1 MAGVKQRIAGSV
13 VEITANN
20 DDNFPSLNTT
30 LEHISAFA
38 VLDDVGVEGS
48 AVAGLLGNN
57 AVLNRVHADSGAYPA
72 GWVIFYTE
80 EDSNNDVVAAAITEA
95 NPASRP
101 GLTPPAQP
109 TTVPLPVTTVPKRF
123 DTLEEAIAW
132 YEARTAL

>member
-1 MAGVKQRIAGSV
+1 MAGVKQRLAGSV

-30 LEHISAFA
+30 LEHISAYA

-48 AVAGLLGNN
+48 AVAGLFGNN

-80 EDSNNDVVAAAITEA
+80 DDGGDIVTSVITES

-109 TTVPLPVTTVPKRF
+109 TTVPLPVATVPKRF
-123 DTLEEAIAW
+123 DTLSEAIAW
-132 YEARTAL
+132 YEARTTL